1 MEENNMVET
10 LDTQP
15 EVESADAQNAVES
28 TEGTVNVEQPASET
42 QTQEQDVLDTVPAD
56 VADDDSVVT
65 VKFNRQTRH
74 LSAVEAKDFAEK
86 GMKYDS
92 LSPILESLKYVA
104 AAEGKTLAEFV
115 QAIRDQHDENA
126 MAALVDRCGGNEE
139 IAREL
144 FEVEKG
150 KHQAAYENL
159 LKAEQDAET
168 ETEEAVTRRLA
179 DELAAVREE
188 FPEVTE
194 YSKLPKSVIRE
205 ADEKGIPLL
214 DAYLRFLH
222 REQRKSEVVKSQQA
236 AAAKASVGAQ
246 SSTEGNETRDPVI
259 AAMMKGIWG

>member
-1 MEENNMVET
+1 MEENNTVET
-10 LDTQP
+10 VETQVQVETEETTAANPEAEAAEESVTDTTPSETGQAN
-15 EVESADAQNAVES
+15 EDGNAVHDE
-28 TEGTVNVEQPASET
+28 EEP
-42 QTQEQDVLDTVPAD
+42 LI
-56 VADDDSVVT
+56 T
-65 VKFNRQTRH
+65 VKYNKQARS
-74 LSAVEAKDFAEK
+74 LSHKDAVNYAQK

-92 LSPILESLKYVA
+92 VLPMLESLKYVA

-115 QAIRDQHDENA
+115 QSIRDQHDENA

-159 LKAEQDAET
+159 VKAEQQAEI
-168 ETEEAVTRRLA
+168 ETEEAVTQRLA

-194 YSKLPKSVIRE
+194 YSKLPKSVVCE

-222 REQRKSEVVKSQQA
+222 REQKKSEAAKSQQA

-246 SSTEGNETRDPVI
+246 ASAEGNETRAPAI
-259 AAMMKGIWG
+259 AAMMTGVWG

>member
-10 LDTQP
+10 
-15 EVESADAQNAVES
+15 VETTAQDLTEETETAATETEAVE
-28 TEGTVNVEQPASET
+28 ASET
-42 QTQEQDVLDTVPAD
+42 DTTPTETEQAHDEGP
-56 VADDDSVVT
+56 VATEEEDSFIT
-65 VKFNRQTRH
+65 VKYNKQAKA
-74 LSAVEAKDFAEK
+74 LSHKDAVSYAQK

-92 LSPILESLKYVA
+92 ISPVLESLKYVA

-205 ADEKGIPLL
+205 ADEKNIPLL

-236 AAAKASVGAQ
+236 AAAKASVWAQ
-246 SSTEGNETRDPVI
+246 ASTEGNETRDPLI

>member
-10 LDTQP
+10 VDTQP
-15 EVESADAQNAVES
+15 QVETEETTATEPETEVAEATAEDTTPAETEDADADGAVIPED
-28 TEGTVNVEQPASET
+28 EEP
-42 QTQEQDVLDTVPAD
+42 LI
-56 VADDDSVVT
+56 T
-65 VKFNRQTRH
+65 VKYDKQARL
-74 LSAVEAKDFAEK
+74 LSRKDAVNYAQK

-92 LSPILESLKYVA
+92 ITPQLEKLKFVA
-104 AAEGKTLAEFV
+104 FSEGKTFAEFV
-115 QAIRDQHDENA
+115 DAIFDQNKEST
-126 MAALVDRCGGNEE
+126 MAELIDQCCGNEDL
-139 IAREL
+139 AKEL
-144 FEVEKG
+144 FESRLDKN
-150 KHQAAYENL
+150 QTAYKDFKE
-159 LKAEQDAET
+159 AEQQAET
-168 ETEEAVTRRLA
+168 ETEEAVIQRLA

-246 SSTEGNETRDPVI
+246 SSTEGNETRDPAI

>member
-10 LDTQP
+10 VDTQP
-15 EVESADAQNAVES
+15 QAETEEATMTEPETEVTEATAEDTTPAQ
-28 TEGTVNVEQPASET
+28 TEEATAEGNVTPEDEEPI
-42 QTQEQDVLDTVPAD
+42 L
-56 VADDDSVVT
+56 T
-65 VKFNRQTRH
+65 VKYDKQARA
-74 LSAVEAKDFAEK
+74 LSRKDAVSYAQK

-92 LSPILESLKYVA
+92 VLPMLESLKYVA

-159 LKAEQDAET
+159 LKAEKDAET
-168 ETEEAVTRRLA
+168 ETEEALTRRLA

-194 YSKLPKSVIRE
+194 YSKLPKSVVRE
-205 ADEKGIPLL
+205 ADEKHIPLL

-222 REQRKSEVVKSQQA
+222 REQRKSEAAKSQQA

-246 SSTEGNETRDPVI
+246 ASAEGNETRDPAI
-259 AAMMKGIWG
+259 AAMMRGIWG

>member
-10 LDTQP
+10 VETQP
-15 EVESADAQNAVES
+15 QVEAEETAS
-28 TEGTVNVEQPASET
+28 TEPETEVTEATAEDTTPAETDDTTAEETVNPDEEEPII
-42 QTQEQDVLDTVPAD
+42 
-56 VADDDSVVT
+56 T
-65 VKFNRQTRH
+65 VKY
-74 LSAVEAKDFAEK
+74 LKEAKSLSKKDAVLYVQK
-86 GMKYDS
+86 GMRYDS
-92 LSPILESLKYVA
+92 LAPMLESLKYVA
-104 AAEGKTLAEFV
+104 AAEGKTLVEFV

-194 YSKLPKSVIRE
+194 YSKLPKSVVRE
-205 ADEKGIPLL
+205 ADEKNIPLL

-222 REQRKSEVVKSQQA
+222 REHKKSEVAKSQQA

-246 SSTEGNETRDPVI
+246 ASTEGNETRDPVI

>member
-1 MEENNMVET
+1 MEENTTVET
-10 LDTQP
+10 VDTQP
-15 EVESADAQNAVES
+15 QAEIEDTTPAQPETEVGAQTAEDTKPAETAPTND
-28 TEGTVNVEQPASET
+28 EGTAIS
-42 QTQEQDVLDTVPAD
+42 
-56 VADDDSVVT
+56 DDAEPVFQ
-65 VKFNRQTRH
+65 VKFNGQAHSLTRKD
-74 LSAVEAKDFAEK
+74 AVLYAQK
-86 GMKYDS
+86 GMRYDS
-92 LSPILESLKYVA
+92 FTPMLESLKYVA

-150 KHQAAYENL
+150 KHRAAYENL
-159 LKAEQDAET
+159 VKAEQQAET
-168 ETEEAVTRRLA
+168 ETEEAVTQRLA

-194 YSKLPKSVIRE
+194 YSKLPKAVVRE

-222 REQRKSEVVKSQQA
+222 REQRKSETAKSQQA

-246 SSTEGNETRDPVI
+246 ASTEGNETRNPVF
-259 AAMMKGIWG
+259 AALEKGIWG

>member
-1 MEENNMVET
+1 MDENTTVET
-10 LDTQP
+10 VETQP
-15 EVESADAQNAVES
+15 QAENEETTVAETETEAAEATAEDTTPAETEDADADGAVIPED
-28 TEGTVNVEQPASET
+28 EEP
-42 QTQEQDVLDTVPAD
+42 LI
-56 VADDDSVVT
+56 T
-65 VKFNRQTRH
+65 VKYDKQARS
-74 LSAVEAKDFAEK
+74 LSRKDAVTYAQK

-92 LSPILESLKYVA
+92 VLPMLESLKYVA

-159 LKAEQDAET
+159 VKAEQQAET
-168 ETEEAVTRRLA
+168 ETEEAVTQRLA

-194 YSKLPKSVIRE
+194 YSKLPKSVVRE

-222 REQRKSEVVKSQQA
+222 REQRKSEAAKSQQA

-246 SSTEGNETRDPVI
+246 ASAEGNETRDPVI
-259 AAMMKGIWG
+259 AALMKGIWG